1 MQYYSLAHLSPNVD
15 FMTAARHGQAPDR
28 GLYFPEH
35 IPVMLPSFVDELPSL
50 GLVDIAQRVME
61 PFTEGPIPSEALKRI
76 LGSALSFDIPLVGLS
91 EDLFVLE
98 LFHGPTL
105 AFKDVGARFMSRCMG
120 YFNGGAANAIGA
132 EGTSGAPGSGGSAS
146 DGGSGTAS
154 ARDDRP
160 LTVLVATSGDTGGA
174 VASGFDG
181 VQGVKVVILYPKGK
195 VSPVQ
200 ELQLTTCSD
209 NVTALE
215 IEGTFD
221 DCQRMVKEA
230 FVHETLQNHL
240 RLTSANSINIA
251 RWLPQ
256 QIYYWWAMRQWTK
269 DVDPVFVVP
278 SGNFGNICAGLLA
291 YHMGLPAQ
299 HFLAACNA
307 NDTIPRYFQ
316 TGKME
321 PHPAVATLSNA
332 MDVAVPS
339 NFGRILEMF
348 EKKSSSVSNMVS
360 SVSLDDQETVKAI
373 KELYEQYGYMADPHT
388 AVGYAAWKH
397 YRDRHPGAKGIM
409 LSTAHP
415 VKFGP
420 TIEKVLHKKLPM
432 PKGIQD
438 LYNRPVRKKT
448 MLPSVQALTEFLQ
461 SQG

>member
-1 MQYYSLAHLSPNVD
+1 MQYYSLAHLSPDVD
-15 FMTAARHGQAPDR
+15 FMTAARQGQAPDR

-35 IPVMLPSFVDELPSL
+35 IPHMPSSFVD
-50 GLVDIAQRVME
+50 GLQDLSMIEIAWKVLD
-61 PFTEGPIPSEALKRI
+61 PFTEGAIPSESLMEI
-76 LGSALSFDIPLVGLS
+76 LESTLSFDIPLVKLS
-91 EDLFVLE
+91 GDLCVLE

-120 YFNGGAANAIGA
+120 YFSGAATGSAGA
-132 EGTSGAPGSGGSAS
+132 VSGSG
-146 DGGSGTAS
+146 SGVDS
-154 ARDDRP
+154 RP

-181 VQGVKVVILYPKGK
+181 VEGVKVVILYPKGK

-200 ELQLTTCSD
+200 ELQLTTCSE

-230 FVHETLQNHL
+230 FVNEALQRHL

-256 QIYYWWAMRQWTK
+256 QIYYWWAIRQWSMDK
-269 DVDPVFVVP
+269 SPVFIVP

-291 YHMGLPAQ
+291 YHMGMPAQ

-307 NDTIPRYFQ
+307 NDTIPRYLQ
-316 TGKME
+316 TGRME
-321 PHPAVATLSNA
+321 PRPALATLSNA

-348 EKKSSSVSNMVS
+348 EKKSAPLGNMVS
-360 SVSLDDQETVKAI
+360 SISLDDEATVGAI
-373 KELYEQYGYMADPHT
+373 KELYERYGYIADPHT
-388 AVGYAAWKH
+388 AVGYAAWEQ
-397 YRDRHPGAKGIM
+397 YRHRHPEAKGIL

-432 PKGIQD
+432 PEGIQE
-438 LYNRPVRKKT
+438 LYDKPVRKRT
-448 MLPSVQALTEFLQ
+448 MPPSEHALIEFLQ
-461 SQG
+461 GRG

>member
-1 MQYYSLAHLSPNVD
+1 MQYYSLAHISPDVD
-15 FMTAARHGQAPDR
+15 FMTAARQGQAPDR

-35 IPVMLPSFVDELPSL
+35 LPAMPSSFVDQLDSL
-50 GLVDIAQRVME
+50 SLFDIAQRVME
-61 PFTEGPIPSEALKRI
+61 PFTEGAIPPEALKQI
-76 LGSALSFDIPLVGLS
+76 LGSALSFNIPLVELS

-120 YFNGGAANAIGA
+120 YFNDAGGAVVSGDQGVVVGGGHGA
-132 EGTSGAPGSGGSAS
+132 GISSRGE
-146 DGGSGTAS
+146 DL
-154 ARDDRP
+154 RP

-230 FVHETLQNHL
+230 FVHEALQKHL

-269 DVDPVFVVP
+269 DIDPVFVVP

-291 YHMGLPAQ
+291 YHMGMPAQ

-348 EKKSSSVSNMVS
+348 EKKGSSVSQMVT
-360 SVSLDDQETVKAI
+360 SVSLNDQDTVKAI
-373 KELYEQYGYMADPHT
+373 QELYKQYDYIADPHT

-397 YRDRHPGAKGIM
+397 YRERHPGSKGIL

-415 VKFGP
+415 VKFEP
-420 TIEKVLHKKLPM
+420 TIEKVLHKKLSIPES
-432 PKGIQD
+432 IQD
-438 LYNRPVRKKT
+438 LYARPVRKT
-448 MLPSVQALTEFLQ
+448 SMPPDVHALIEFLQ
-461 SQG
+461 GQG